1 MSMSSALL
9 LSFVVIGHAVVYI
22 ALSYGLYNGYIL
34 CCCFFFSMCLCLSFF
49 FTSISI
55 DLEYNHGHSIHSSFS
70 TTKIPLFIHIG
81 FRLTFIHSFGL
92 TATGWKV
99 RVLKTTLN
107 GTTTEH
113 YDFFITSESMR
124 THLILCIVVSC
135 VCRFDFSIVL
145 FVICLVGW

>member
-1 MSMSSALL
+1 MSVSSALL

-34 CCCFFFSMCLCLSFF
+34 CCIFFSVCLF

-55 DLEYNHGHSIHSSFS
+55 DLEYNHGHSNHSSFS

-107 GTTTEH
+107 GTTTEY
-113 YDFFITSESMR
+113 YDLFITSESMR